1 MTLGTVN
8 PLEREQEKEGGAGR
22 VPAGEV
28 CLHTNTHT
36 HTAIQNPFK
45 YEAKNC

>member
-1 MTLGTVN
+1 MLGTVN
-8 PLEREQEKEGGAGR
+8 PLERRKEKKGGAGR

-28 CLHTNTHT
+28 CLHTHT
-36 HTAIQNPFK
+36 HTNRNKNPFK